1 MRLDDDLITSFKEFG
16 AVLLPKV
23 IPESW
28 VEKLRKGIEFNMSTP
43 GKYTRNYTNEAS
55 PGGFFGDYCNWG
67 INLSIV
73 CAEK

>member
-1 MRLDDDLITSFKEFG
+1 MFSFERFLLDNGAGKPMRLDDDLITSFKEFG

-43 GKYTRNYTNEAS
+43 G
-55 PGGFFGDYCNWG
+55 
-67 INLSIV
+67 
-73 CAEK
+73 